1 MAAECIEVRKLLKQE
16 YRRLNLGVEIEERLR
31 GLGSQILRIQDTNF
45 NAAYVKELIGEYKK
59 PINGLTRLNL
69 NDLRKLIFEV
79 KNKTLSHILVNLRI
93 PADSFMNLFN
103 KVRETSSSQ
112 SLDVILPR
120 FLTFNIMNAI
130 NNLICECSAD
140 VFCTCD
146 NSLKFCLK
154 DYLSFHK
161 ETKGNHYSIGLLTK
175 IKDHRY
181 EKDCKIFESS
191 TELEKIS
198 NEKKYKSLKVSKNIK
213 EIKRQLES
221 NFNLFLEGNTF

>member
-45 NAAYVKELIGEYKK
+45 NAAYVKDLIAEYKK
-59 PINGLTRLNL
+59 LINGLTRLNL

-79 KNKTLSHILVNLRI
+79 ENKTLSHILVNLRI
-93 PADSFMNLFN
+93 PADSFMNLLN

-130 NNLICECSAD
+130 NNNQSRNQGI
-140 VFCTCD
+140 D
-146 NSLKFCLK
+146 N
-154 DYLSFHK
+154 
-161 ETKGNHYSIGLLTK
+161 LTE
-175 IKDHRY
+175 I
-181 EKDCKIFESS
+181 IF
-191 TELEKIS
+191 LD
-198 NEKKYKSLKVSKNIK
+198 
-213 EIKRQLES
+213 
-221 NFNLFLEGNTF
+221 F